1 MNCQTFLNSQQIYEN
16 NLKKFYLFF
25 NFKKFLY
32 IYICMDK
39 KESKSEDINIR
50 LTPFLKEQYKKYCK
64 ENNIDMSKHIREFIE
79 KEINK
84 CKS

>member
-1 MNCQTFLNSQQIYEN
+1 
-16 NLKKFYLFF
+16 
-25 NFKKFLY
+25 
-32 IYICMDK
+32 MDK